1 MSANDEKEVSEYT
14 SARVGEQRPDRL
26 SRAPAH
32 WRTGLEG
39 RPANSPGRAP
49 LDEKIVVHVDPDLA
63 DLIPGF
69 LENRQKDV
77 QALQQALR
85 TGDYATIGK
94 LGHQMKGIGGG
105 YGFDALSDI
114 GCALEQAA
122 KRRIADEIRERLQE
136 LVDYLAHVVVSYA

>member
-26 SRAPAH
+26 TRAPAH

-77 QALQQALR
+77 LTLQQALR

-105 YGFDALSDI
+105 YGFDGLTDI
-114 GCALEQAA
+114 GGALEQAA
-122 KRRIADEIRERLQE
+122 KQGILEEIRNLMQK
-136 LVDYLAHVVVSYA
+136 LVDYLTHVEVSYA